1 MNEERD
7 GHLGEV
13 IDRRVQVYGDPIA
26 GFAEI
31 ATMWSVLFDVEV
43 PAWKVPIAQALM
55 KVVRMKTSPDYSDH
69 SDDIDGYLDIFRK
82 IIGPDMIQARTV
94 NEYIEKKWPAEQ
106 QVLVDKNECLHWNK
120 HLQVSDHTEGECPVN
135 QPIPY
140 QVVDGFDC
148 ITAGEHLNTQRH
160 TRDECP
166 VVQL

>member
-1 MNEERD
+1 MSKDSEQPQAEERD

-13 IDRRVQVYGDPIA
+13 IDRRVQVYGDPVA

-94 NEYIEKKWPAEQ
+94 NEYIEKKWPSE
-106 QVLVDKNECLHWNK
+106 DE
-120 HLQVSDHTEGECPVN
+120 
-135 QPIPY
+135 PIPY
-140 QVVDGFDC
+140 QVTDHFPNLPIQPHSPD
-148 ITAGEHLNTQRH
+148 QR
-160 TRDECP
+160 
-166 VVQL
+166 

>member
-1 MNEERD
+1 MSDNERE

-13 IDRRVQVYGDPIA
+13 IDRRVQVYGDPVA

-94 NEYIEKKWPAEQ
+94 NEYIELKWGGAD
-106 QVLVDKNECLHWNK
+106 VDDDPDRTTDL
-120 HLQVSDHTEGECPVN
+120 SGE
-135 QPIPY
+135 PIPY
-140 QVVDGFDC
+140 QLWSTEDGKHAPGCLGDHGWSYPC
-148 ITAGEHLNTQRH
+148 QVPRPRVPEQ
-160 TRDECP
+160 P
-166 VVQL
+166 

>member
-1 MNEERD
+1 MTDERD
-7 GHLGEV
+7 GNLGEV
-13 IDRRVQVYGDPIA
+13 IDRRVQVYGDPVA

-82 IIGPDMIQARTV
+82 IIGPDMIHARTV
-94 NEYIEKKWPAEQ
+94 NEYIEKKWPSE
-106 QVLVDKNECLHWNK
+106 DE
-120 HLQVSDHTEGECPVN
+120 
-135 QPIPY
+135 PIPY

-148 ITAGEHLNTQRH
+148 IELGDHDPATRH
-160 TRDECP
+160 RYSECP
-166 VVQL
+166 AVQP